1 MKKQENVTNTQEKIK
16 SIDTNSKMSYM
27 LELSNKDFKAAII
40 NMSHEVE
47 LKTLEINGKVEILQ
61 R

>member
-1 MKKQENVTNTQEKIK
+1 MTNTQEKIK
-16 SIDTNSKMSYM
+16 SIDTNSKMTYM

>member
-16 SIDTNSKMSYM
+16 SIDTNSKMTYM